1 MECTGDDFDQDGIPD
16 SCDDCRFL
24 FNPYQENGTLCT
36 PPPFACKADLYEG
49 ILWAAT
55 ENGTT
60 ASRPCPPPLR
70 TLNLL
75 FRTCTRTIHVHVHVH
90 VHTVEH
96 RYKEHLIPKH
106 KIRYN
111 HNFIIKE
118 LQWNTDI
125 TTGCKDRFVITINS
139 L

>member
-1 MECTGDDFDQDGIPD
+1 MPAISVYSLGIWKNGKQMV
-16 SCDDCRFL
+16 SI
-24 FNPYQENGTLCT
+24 PYSKKWT
-36 PPPFACKADLYEG
+36 
-49 ILWAAT
+49 
-55 ENGTT
+55 
-60 ASRPCPPPLR
+60 
-70 TLNLL
+70 
-75 FRTCTRTIHVHVHVH
+75 
-90 VHTVEH
+90 TVEH

-118 LQWNTDI
+118 LQWNMDI